1 MKKAVFLFLLLLSFI
16 SIEAQAT
23 PSNCYWGYC
32 NNKVTGEFGGKKAA
46 KGAIYIPSEV
56 AQMYKGKTGLY
67 DKSVLIL
74 ASFSLM

>member
-46 KGAIYIPSEV
+46 KGAIY
-56 AQMYKGKTGLY
+56 
-67 DKSVLIL
+67 
-74 ASFSLM
+74 SFRSSPDVQGENHFYG